1 MILPQALSL
10 EALTERHG
18 PRYKWLLLI
27 TVATG
32 TIAGV
37 LATSA
42 FNVAVAVLSQQ
53 FGLGH
58 EQVQWAV
65 TGFMAAMTLSMLP
78 TAWLLDRIG
87 FRRLFLGA
95 VLVLTAA
102 SVAGSLA
109 QSFGQVVLA
118 RVLQGTAAGILQPL
132 GTLVV
137 LRRFPP
143 PMQGRASGLLT
154 LGLVLT
160 PAVAPAFGGLLVDH
174 FGWAAIFLL
183 NTPFCLLALALGVW
197 LLPAPSAHAQ
207 HPFDWTGAL
216 LLSLATLAIVDGVS
230 SLHRDGVL
238 SAWTAAHVALTLLT
252 LAAFLRH
259 ARRSPTPLIQ
269 LTLFGSRT
277 FSMGSVVSFTYGFG
291 LYGSTYLIPV
301 FLQSALGYSATAAGS
316 ALIPGGIA
324 LVLSTPL
331 AGRMADQ
338 FPPKAV
344 TIAGLLLF
352 GGSFFAFYVLGQHIG
367 YAELLAATIVG
378 RIGLGMILPA
388 LNLAT
393 LRHLAPH
400 QLAQSSVIVTYARQL
415 GGVFGIAMTA
425 VFVEW
430 REGAYH
436 GLAEGIFTAYGQ
448 GFFLLGTVVLAA
460 VLAAL
465 LMQGRPPAQPATPVR
480 P

>member
-1 MILPQALSL
+1 MRPPRALSL
-10 EALTERHG
+10 DALNQRHG

-42 FNVAVAVLSQQ
+42 FNVAITALSQQ

-58 EQVQWAV
+58 DQVQWAV

-78 TAWLLDRIG
+78 TSWLLDRIG
-87 FRRLFLGA
+87 FRRLFLAAVA
-95 VLVLTAA
+95 VLTLA

-109 QSFGQVVLA
+109 QSFGEVVLA
-118 RVLQGTAAGILQPL
+118 RVLQGAAAGILQPL

-137 LRRFPP
+137 LRLFPP
-143 PMQGRASGLLT
+143 HMQGRASGLLT
-154 LGLVLT
+154 LGLVIT
-160 PAVAPAFGGLLVDH
+160 PAVAPAFGGVLVDH

-183 NTPFCLLALALGVW
+183 NTPFCLAALALGAW
-197 LLPAPSAHAQ
+197 LLPAPSPGQ
-207 HPFDWTGAL
+207 KHPFDWTGAL
-216 LLSLATLAIVDGVS
+216 LLSLATLAVVDGVT
-230 SLHRDGVL
+230 SLHRSGVL
-238 SAWTAAHVALTLLT
+238 SAWTAAHAALALLT
-252 LAAFLRH
+252 LAAFVRH
-259 ARRSPTPLIQ
+259 ARRSPAPLIQ
-269 LTLFGSRT
+269 LSLFGSRT
-277 FSMGSVVSFTYGFG
+277 FTMGSVVSFTYGFG

-301 FLQSALGYSATAAGS
+301 FLQSALGYTATAAGN

-324 LVLSTPL
+324 LMLSTPL
-331 AGRMADQ
+331 AGRLTDRY
-338 FPPKAV
+338 PPKAV
-344 TIAGLLLF
+344 AIGGLLLF

-367 YAELLAATIVG
+367 YAALIAATVVG

-430 REGAYH
+430 REGAYRGQAG
-436 GLAEGIFTAYGQ
+436 GLFTAYGQ
-448 GFFLLGTVVLAA
+448 GFFLLGAVVLGAM
-460 VLAAL
+460 LAAL
-465 LMQGRPPAQPATPVR
+465 LMRGQAPAAVR
-480 P
+480 TEA